1 MAQDKLKLFTTNPTT
16 AKTRDDNPFVHT
28 ESELIE
34 AQLEAIADGLMKLT
48 TFYTSFIE
56 EELISTEKLEKSIA
70 ISTPEKFYQDLIALC
85 NTKMER

>member
-1 MAQDKLKLFTTNPTT
+1 MAQDKLEPFTANTTT
-16 AKTRDDNPFVHT
+16 AKTHHDNLFVQT

-56 EELISTEKLEKSIA
+56 EEFISTEKLEKSIA
-70 ISTPEKFYQDLIALC
+70 ISTPKKFYQDELFVEI
-85 NTKMER
+85 